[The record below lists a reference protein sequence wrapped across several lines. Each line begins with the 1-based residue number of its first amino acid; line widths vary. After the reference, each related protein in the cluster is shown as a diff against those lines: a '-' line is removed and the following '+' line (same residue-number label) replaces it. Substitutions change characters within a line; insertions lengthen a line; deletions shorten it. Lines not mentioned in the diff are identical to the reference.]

1 MVILKYVQEG
11 LEVQRHRILHVR
23 HKGIVHAH
31 RDETPMSEILPNND
45 SAENEITTETPSTEP
60 SFFQKNKL
68 VVSAVSGVLV
78 VALGVGGFLFL
89 RPSPAQPYLD
99 KVCAA
104 FNGLKISET
113 SNTEAE
119 ALISAQESNIE
130 LANSLDPDASMQ
142 VNEAF
147 EDFKTYEQKVSTTNL
162 RFAIAVTLKNIASL
176 SEISKQIDIDSAYG
190 KSAVESMDTAC
201 GR

>member
-1 MVILKYVQEG
+1 MVQGDRKISTIDFRKNAT
-11 LEVQRHRILHVR
+11 R
-23 HKGIVHAH
+23 AH
-31 RDETPMSEILPNND
+31 IAGTEMRLSMSEILPDND
-45 SAENEITTETPSTEP
+45 SVENEITTESPSTEP

-68 VVSAVSGVLV
+68 VVSVVSAVLV
-78 VALGVGGFLFL
+78 VALGVGGFLLL

-119 ALISAQESNIE
+119 SLINAQKSNIE
-130 LANSLDPDASMQ
+130 LANGLDPDASMQ
-142 VNEAF
+142 VNKAF

-162 RFAIAVTLKNIASL
+162 RFAIAVTLGQL
-176 SEISKQIDIDSAYG
+176 SGLGDISKQIDIDSAFG
-190 KSAVESMDTAC
+190 KSAVELMDTAC